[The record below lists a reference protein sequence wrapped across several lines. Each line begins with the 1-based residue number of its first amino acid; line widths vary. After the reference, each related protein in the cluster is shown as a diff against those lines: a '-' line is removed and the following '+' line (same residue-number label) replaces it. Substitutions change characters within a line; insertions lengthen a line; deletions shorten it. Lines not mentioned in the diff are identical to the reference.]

1 LTRFSAAYEGA
12 GTLRRSARLRPPN
25 DEEDLVMWTTLFGI
39 TVIVA
44 IMVTAAAKWMEPSSR
59 KVRS

>member
-1 LTRFSAAYEGA
+1 
-12 GTLRRSARLRPPN
+12 
-25 DEEDLVMWTTLFGI
+25 MWTTLFGI

-44 IMVTAAAKWMEPSSR
+44 IMATAAAKWMEPSSR

>member
-1 LTRFSAAYEGA
+1 
-12 GTLRRSARLRPPN
+12 
-25 DEEDLVMWTTLFGI
+25 MWTTLFAI

-44 IMVTAAAKWMEPSSR
+44 IMVTVAAKWMEPSSR